1 METSTSTLDIAD
13 TLRYS
18 NAKFDIPT
26 IYVYG
31 PQEEKRVLIQELT
44 GVSLT
49 GRLVCSHEFRLR
61 DTFVGGWV
69 CDVSLIKNT
78 YKDGKLSETNEVP
91 FLSDIYDP
99 QHAAS
104 VVAQA
109 QRAILDPQLDL
120 PELRKGLPNTTE
132 SDYDEL
138 ISSDDCVCIKVFGA
152 PCSFSFTVLPENKG
166 RFASCVRPSKPITKA
181 FLERTSAFNICI
193 LPYEGDLVHQIFLQF
208 IKTSNFKKERNNV
221 IFIKRTCGDLSI
233 FGQMI
238 NKFAATYVVDI
249 TSKEKDLDNG
259 SSTVTEG
266 TIGTSFKS
274 TIQSL
279 VSQFEAHCLA
289 RLPVV
294 QEDTGSQLCKP
305 KKETHYLLND
315 KPLDCRKDII
325 MLILRYCDS
334 LKTLIAMETEDS
346 INRKLGQHLAQFSD
360 ALFKTQPKLVVNKPL
375 KKTCNYAVQDSEDKD
390 YWLYSIDQ
398 IKALSSTSKGKYF
411 SQLMLG
417 KAPPALVA
425 PCQQNWVTDA
435 MDFVDMVRKEF
446 GQLIDGAA
454 QNVLLKSPGLILEV
468 T

>member
-1 METSTSTLDIAD
+1 MKTSTSTLDIAD
-13 TLRYS
+13 MGRYKD
-18 NAKFDIPT
+18 NPFDIPT

-31 PQEEKRVLIQELT
+31 LQEKILLFIKE
-44 GVSLT
+44 VSGISLK
-49 GRLVCSHEFRLR
+49 GRLACLHEFRLR
-61 DTFVGGWV
+61 STDVGRWV

-78 YKDGKLSETNEVP
+78 YKNVKLSEITEVP
-91 FLSDIYDP
+91 FVSEIYDP

-109 QRAILDPQLDL
+109 QRAILNPKLDL
-120 PELRKGLPNTTE
+120 TELRKVLPSTTE
-132 SDYDEL
+132 NVNNEL
-138 ISSDDCVCIKVFGA
+138 ISSDNCVCIKVFGA

-166 RFASCVRPSKPITKA
+166 RFASCVLPSKPIAKA

-193 LPYEGDLVHQIFLQF
+193 LPYEGDLVHQIFLQY

-221 IFIKRTCGDLSI
+221 IFIKQTCGDLSI
-233 FGQMI
+233 FGQRI

-249 TSKEKDLDNG
+249 PSKEKDLDNG

-266 TIGTSFKS
+266 TIGTSFRS

-305 KKETHYLLND
+305 KKETHYLHSD

-325 MLILRYCDS
+325 MLIIRYCDS

-360 ALFKTQPKLVVNKPL
+360 ALLKTQPKLVVNKPL
-375 KKTCNYAVQDSEDKD
+375 KKTCNYAVQESEDKD

-417 KAPPALVA
+417 KAPPALVS

-435 MDFVDMVRKEF
+435 MDFVDNVCKEF
-446 GQLIDGAA
+446 RQLIDEAA
-454 QNVLLKSPGLILEV
+454 RNVPLKSPGLMLEV